1 MIPAQDG
8 VRRGAGSAEVGAIP
22 GFGKLDAVV
31 MKRLW
36 TAGRH
41 RPQCPKPLTDGV
53 IKAADV
59 ATTVGCGDTCPIYP
73 GTRYLDRETR

>member
-1 MIPAQDG
+1 VPAQPAQ
-8 VRRGAGSAEVGAIP
+8 R
-22 GFGKLDAVV
+22 
-31 MKRLW
+31 
-36 TAGRH
+36 TH